1 MAKPQLAA
9 GEEVAGMQARDQG
22 ADLYAVL
29 GVEPSAPSEVI
40 TSAFRARVRELRPD
54 TRVDAVTAERFGEVR
69 AAYETLRDPVLR
81 AAYDQT
87 HEHTGGRAGPAP
99 GRGPRSARPPRAARR
114 YLVVLGAAPPE
125 PPLRAGPVRWEPPR

>member
-1 MAKPQLAA
+1 
-9 GEEVAGMQARDQG
+9 MQARDQG

-29 GVEPSAPSEVI
+29 GVEPSATAEVI

-54 TRVDAVTAERFGEVR
+54 TRVDAATAGRFGEVR

-87 HEHTGGRAGPAP
+87 YERMAERAY
-99 GRGPRSARPPRAARR
+99 GRGPGLTRPVSPARP
-114 YLVVLGAAPPE
+114 YLVVLGTARPE
-125 PPLRAGPVRWEPPR
+125 PPLRAGPVRWERRSR